1 MGTDP
6 IIPTQIE
13 QVTADWLSSVL
24 NQSIA
29 PETVQSEKIGTDF
42 GFASQLYRISYNES
56 SLVVKFWPTATIGTR
71 EILFYQSFHD
81 SDSRI
86 PHCLYSGSD
95 DQKQRAILLLE
106 DFTQAAQGDVLKKLN
121 LEQAKNLA
129 DALAQL
135 HTKWHNHELVTSAS
149 WLHDARTWKPKADWI
164 QGRRETFKQ
173 RFPGRLNQPA
183 MELLDNLEQAIKMG
197 ETRLKNQPITLLHG
211 DFHLDNVLFNNGTTP
226 ILLDWDRP
234 TAGAPAINLASLLF
248 EMISL
253 DHFDIVLD
261 LYSDRFNG
269 LIDKSAWVT
278 ALSGAFIRNFC
289 RLTCGIARWEPTL
302 LRAVAIIDDGIE
314 NANLMADF
322 WQQRDPDLLRFNS
335 AKK

>member
-13 QVTADWLSSVL
+13 QVTADWLSAVL
-24 NQSIA
+24 NRSID
-29 PETVQSEKIGTDF
+29 PETVQAEKIGADF
-42 GFASQLYRISYNES
+42 GFASQLYRISYNQS
-56 SLVVKFWPTATIGTR
+56 SLVVKFWPTKTIGTR
-71 EILFYQSFHD
+71 EILFYQNFHD
-81 SDSRI
+81 SGSRI
-86 PHCLYSGSD
+86 PHCYYSGSN
-95 DQKQRAILLLE
+95 DQNQSAILLLE
-106 DFTQAAQGDVLKKLN
+106 DFPHATQGDVLKKLN
-121 LEQAKNLA
+121 LEQAINLA

-135 HTKWHNHELVTSAS
+135 HAKWHNHELVTSAS

-164 QGRRETFKQ
+164 QSRRETFKH

-183 MELLDNLEQAIKMG
+183 KQLIDNLEQAIKMG
-197 ETRLKNQPITLLHG
+197 ETRLKNQPTTLLHG
-211 DFHLDNVLFNNGTTP
+211 DFHLDNVLFKNGSEP

-248 EMISL
+248 EMIPIDQFDTVL
-253 DHFDIVLD
+253 DHYL
-261 LYSDRFNG
+261 DRFNG
-269 LIDKSAWVT
+269 PVDKTAWVT

-302 LRAVAIIDDGIE
+302 PRAVTIIDDGIE

-322 WQQRDPDLLRFNS
+322 WQQRDPDL
-335 AKK
+335 